1 MGKRKC
7 NERPRLPHIEAP
19 PRLIT
24 SSVTDAVDNE
34 EETSAAVTGDG
45 DDGGSDG
52 APAES
57 TGDKAQDPSQGQEK
71 TWGDVNGSPRASKR
85 GGAKRAGPRDRE
97 RGGAANNR
105 TLNTSAYGPASAL
118 LPTATVESM
127 AGLRG
132 CLGSWGARALG
143 MMRLSSSE

>member
-1 MGKRKC
+1 MGKRKR
-7 NERPRLPHIEAP
+7 NERPRLPHIRAP

-34 EETSAAVTGDG
+34 EGTSAAVTGDG
-45 DDGGSDG
+45 DDGVSDG

-57 TGDKAQDPSQGQEK
+57 TGGKAQGPSQGQGK
-71 TWGDVNGSPRASKR
+71 IWGGINRPPKAIAREGTT
-85 GGAKRAGPRDRE
+85 GTCPRDRE

-105 TLNTSAYGPASAL
+105 TRNTSAYGPASAIL
-118 LPTATVESM
+118 SATTLENT